1 MKNIINSYL
10 VPMLICS
17 ILGTLAG
24 AGYAWSQQE
33 NLKTNIVS
41 TPISKNAVFIS
52 NAIFHSLLEHT
63 LNAAFND
70 TKNVDGLKQTG
81 WFFDPGKGTLYY
93 AHKTELA
100 AHENLSAMLQQLLI
114 ELEKNTSRW
123 ARINVEVNSNDFNT
137 LALLTEMKEINLFT
151 PRGTVLSETHNTL
164 SEVSKIWIILGGLA
178 GASFGVFFVNV
189 RRFLK
194 EQRQK
199 NLTN

>member
-1 MKNIINSYL
+1 MKNIVNSYL

-17 ILGTLAG
+17 ILGTLAS
-24 AGYAWSQQE
+24 AGYAWFQQE
-33 NLKTNIVS
+33 NLKTTVVS

-52 NAIFHSLLEHT
+52 TDIFHGLVEHT
-63 LNAAFND
+63 LNASFND

-81 WFFDPGKGTLYY
+81 WFFDPRKGTLYY
-93 AHKTELA
+93 AHKKELA
-100 AHENLSAMLQQLLI
+100 AHENLSAMLQPLLI

-123 ARINVEVNSNDFNT
+123 ARILVEVKSNDYT
-137 LALLTEMKEINLFT
+137 TQALMVEMKGINLFT

-164 SEVSKIWIILGGLA
+164 SEVSKIWIIFGGLA